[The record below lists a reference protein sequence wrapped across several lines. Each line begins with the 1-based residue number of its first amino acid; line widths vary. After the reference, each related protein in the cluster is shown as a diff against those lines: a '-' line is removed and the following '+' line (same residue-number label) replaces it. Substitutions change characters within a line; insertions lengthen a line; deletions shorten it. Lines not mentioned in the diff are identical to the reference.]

1 MTITNIQPISDVF
14 ILQNVP
20 LDNSYTDTL
29 TFVNEAE
36 QLDFFKSKQKYHFEH
51 LSPIGLG
58 SKIRIP
64 LPADTLYDCNYIVF
78 QNGNFS
84 AKHLF
89 AFITGVEYVNPNVCY
104 INFEID
110 VIQSWYFNMNIGE
123 CMVLREHVNDDS
135 VGAHTEPEN
144 LPIQFY
150 TYAKVG
156 TSGFFKPDKF
166 YIIVATNYTA
176 NAGRVIGDMLGGV
189 FSGLKYYYFLPN
201 QLEELSSFLE
211 TMTQISE
218 DAVISIFMYPYE
230 FYPDDNTAV
239 EKKIGIPKSNYISEI
254 DGYKPKNNKLLCY
267 PYNMIN
273 ISNGCGEERDLRIER
288 WKNDADGDLIFS
300 FYGTLSNNPAIIA
313 FPKNY
318 NGEEYGIKEII
329 EINNF
334 PMCSWSCDTFRA
346 YVAQNATSI
355 ASNIVNTVTKNPLA
369 LINTTSDLAKNIIA
383 PEFKTYGSYNG
394 NNVKFS
400 SGVLDI
406 KFQQKCISSEY
417 AKIFD
422 DELSRYG
429 YSINRIKKPNITGR
443 KSWNYVKTEKA
454 NITGT
459 IPFTDSAKIKNIFN
473 NGITFWH
480 GDYIGDY
487 SRDNSII

>member
-1 MTITNIQPISDVF
+1 MAITNIQPISDVF

-89 AFITGVEYVNPNVCY
+89 AFITSVEYVNPNVCY

-135 VGAHTEPEN
+135 IGLHTEPEN

-150 TYAKVG
+150 TYNKVG
-156 TSGFFKPDKF
+156 TSGFFKPEKF
-166 YIIVATNYTA
+166 YIVVASNYSGTE
-176 NAGRVIGDMLGGV
+176 NVIGDMLGGV
-189 FSGLKYYYFLPN
+189 FSGLKYFYFLPN
-201 QLEELSSFLE
+201 QLDKLNKFLKN
-211 TMTQISE
+211 MLDLGKE
-218 DAVISIFMYPYE
+218 DSIVSIFMFPYE
-230 FYPDDNTAV
+230 FYPEDNTAV
-239 EKKIGIPKSNYISEI
+239 EKKIGIKKSTYISDI
-254 DGYKPKNNKLLCY
+254 DGYIPKNNKLLCY
-267 PYNMIN
+267 PYNMLN
-273 ISNGCGEERDLRIER
+273 VTNGCGEERDLRLER
-288 WKNDADGDLIFS
+288 YSTDSDGDMIYD
-300 FYGTLSNNPAIIA
+300 FYGTLSENPTILA

-318 NGEEYGIKEII
+318 NGMEYNYSELLEIS
-329 EINNF
+329 NF
-334 PMCSWSCDTFRA
+334 PLCSWSCDTFRA
-346 YVAQNATSI
+346 YLAQNATSI
-355 ASNIVNTVTKNPLA
+355 ASNVINTVVKNPLA
-369 LINTTSDLAKNIIA
+369 LVAGATDLAKNIIA
-383 PEFKTYGSYNG
+383 PDFKTYGSYNG
-394 NNVKFS
+394 NNVKFA
-400 SGVLDI
+400 SGFLDI
-406 KFQQKCISSEY
+406 KFRQKCISREY

-459 IPFTDSAKIKNIFN
+459 IPFSDSAKIKNIFN